1 MESHKMSLEQLEKA
15 VRIAKEGVVRQHVKD
30 LVAKASKAAAKVKS
44 AAATPLRLP

>member
-30 LVAKASKAAAKVKS
+30 LVAKAAKAEAAAMKVKK
-44 AAATPLRLP
+44 TV